1 MRTFDLRI
9 SAKVM
14 LSAVA
19 EHSNNELCKGRA
31 KMYLNPEESGVD
43 IDMVRH
49 IARGEGS
56 FMSACLAGEFE
67 RAYRLADNSNRKAL
81 DTIKLI
87 FNS

>member
-1 MRTFDLRI
+1 MNTLNLNIPAR
-9 SAKVM
+9 VM

-19 EHSNNELCKGRA
+19 ERSNNELCKSRA
-31 KMYLNPEESGVD
+31 KMYLKPEESGYD
-43 IDMVRH
+43 LDMVKC

-56 FMSACLAGEFE
+56 FMSACLAGDFE
-67 RAYRLADNSNRKAL
+67 KAYRLADNSNREAL

>member
-1 MRTFDLRI
+1 MNTLNLNI
-9 SAKVM
+9 PAKVM

-19 EHSNNELCKGRA
+19 EHSKNALCKGRA
-31 KMYLNPEESGVD
+31 KMYLKPEESGVD
-43 IDMVRH
+43 LDMVKH

-56 FMSACLAGEFE
+56 FMSACLAGEFDK
-67 RAYRLADNSNRKAL
+67 AYRLADNSNREAL